1 MASMKKYIFQ
11 FLIAI
16 DQVFN
21 TLLFGYADETLSA
34 RAWRA
39 EQKGKFFGK
48 VFRPTIDFIMFFHV
62 EHCKLAHESEVK
74 RRHLPPEMRP

>member
-1 MASMKKYIFQ
+1 MGRYILQ

-21 TLLFGYADETLSA
+21 TILFGYADETLSA

-39 EQKGKFFGK
+39 EQKGKIFGRI
-48 VFRPTIDFIMFFHV
+48 FRPIIDLIMFFQKD
-62 EHCKLAHESEVK
+62 HCKLAHEAEIK